1 MNQTAMQVNTRGP
14 LYWTARRICH
24 ERDLPPEYFNNVL
37 LDLVQREF
45 LLRVKPF
52 VDLKVKVEMTT
63 IHFSIY
69 PSGIVRHYSPEQQ
82 EIMDECD
89 KQIKAIAQRLS
100 EQEGVPLA
108 IGGIE

>member
-1 MNQTAMQVNTRGP
+1 MNTRGP

-52 VDLKVKVEMTT
+52 VDLKVKVEMAT

-69 PSGIVRHYSPEQQ
+69 PRGIVRHYLPEQQ

-89 KQIKAIAQRLS
+89 KQIRRIA
-100 EQEGVPLA
+100 EQVGEA
-108 IGGIE
+108 NGIKLNVESA